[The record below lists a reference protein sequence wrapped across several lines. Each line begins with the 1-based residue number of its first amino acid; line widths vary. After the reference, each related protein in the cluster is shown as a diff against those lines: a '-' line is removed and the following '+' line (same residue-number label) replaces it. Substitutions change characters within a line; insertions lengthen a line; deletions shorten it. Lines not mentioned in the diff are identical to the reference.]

1 MLWTR
6 LRYGF
11 AHLLANRKRRGL
23 YYIGGPDVLPQPLSR
38 EEEAAVIQVMEA
50 GGAEAEEAR

>member
-38 EEEAAVIQVMEA
+38 EEEATVIQALEA
-50 GGAEAEEAR
+50 GDEGSEQAV